1 MSKDLLKDWT
11 RNAYGLLDNVYDAQR
26 IEDLN
31 KTILDLSKVGI
42 SDLIIY
48 KVEEDGITVRFNNR
62 GSKSFQKVAI

>member
-11 RNAYGLLDNVYDAQR
+11 KHAYGLLDNVYDTER

-62 GSKSFQKVAI
+62 GSKSFQKVSI